1 MSGDASGCRWCLA
14 AGPMRRSSS
23 GLNRDCA
30 RRARRSPRASQV
42 FRVQDRGPRGPW
54 QANGADRP
62 DSMRRRRAKRAG
74 GPDPVRR
81 DDRPR
86 VIRQQRAS
94 RAVVPSPISRL
105 CLTESGPSWPW
116 SQLSRP
122 SGVRSQLMWLILPAC
137 AGSLARSQLPA
148 GLPGRGPGDLAVRV
162 PGSPGALRAM
172 ANGAGTG
179 AGLLAR
185 SCRDAAG

>member
-1 MSGDASGCRWCLA
+1 MHPAAADAWPLARGDEVPPGLTGTALGVRDVHREPA
-14 AGPMRRSSS
+14 RSSAS
-23 GLNRDCA
+23 RTEECA
-30 RRARRSPRASQV
+30 A
-42 FRVQDRGPRGPW
+42 PW

-74 GPDPVRR
+74 GADPVRR

-94 RAVVPSPISRL
+94 RAVVPSPISGL

-137 AGSLARSQLPA
+137 AVSWALSQFPGGFL
-148 GLPGRGPGDLAVRV
+148 GRGAGDLVVRV

-179 AGLLAR
+179 A
-185 SCRDAAG
+185 